1 MVLVY
6 GAEHQLD
13 LIRAEAANR
22 DFTVHIVID
31 IIHVLELHLESGVVP
46 ASCRRSR
53 SGGLGSSQGARGAWP
68 TCCTSSLKMLTRRTP
83 SVTGGSQRVS
93 TIRSRSVSES
103 GSIQRMSRSCT
114 AAW

>member
-22 DFTVHIVID
+22 DVTVHIVID

-46 ASCRRSR
+46 ASCRRSLYIVVEDADQAHAER
-53 SGGLGSSQGARGAWP
+53 HWRISAGVHDP
-68 TCCTSSLKMLTRRTP
+68 
-83 SVTGGSQRVS
+83 V
-93 TIRSRSVSES
+93 
-103 GSIQRMSRSCT
+103 
-114 AAW
+114 